1 MGAKR
6 MIELFDYQQEQVNE
20 ALDYGKML
28 NFSEVGTGKT
38 YVGLELFK
46 QSQHKKLLI
55 ICLAV
60 KVSDFASDGSKVGLQ
75 INPLKGTPKAR
86 KALLENPSTTQVAIS
101 FESVWRTPELLNWVD
116 KDTMILIDE
125 SHKIKSRGSK
135 VAYFAEQLSERSGL
149 VYLMT
154 ASPITN
160 GHYEDYYQQ
169 LKIAKI
175 WEDDWKE
182 FKNQFIIEELASM
195 KLKGGKERRF
205 WDIVGYKN
213 IEKLNELVYQSSVA
227 KKRDIDNDLIP
238 EDIFIETKLPTMY
251 KKLLNDRVVQLDD
264 GSINEIDS
272 TSKMFN
278 SLRQLCSGVLKGI
291 SKVMNKD
298 KLNRL
303 YQIIE
308 ENENENI
315 VLFYNYDSE
324 LKSIKEFLKT
334 KKIPISEYNGH
345 KKDLSNYKNK
355 NGTVALV
362 HYKSGSTGLND
373 FIKSK
378 ICIFYSSPDSS
389 TTYIQAKGR
398 LNRHGQTRKP
408 VYYHFICKGSV
419 EYKLF
424 YENVLEG
431 KDLTDSIISEIVNS
445 EY

>member
-1 MGAKR
+1 
-6 MIELFDYQQEQVNE
+6 MIKLFDYQQEQVNE

-46 QSQHKKLLI
+46 QSQHKKLLV

-60 KVSDFASDGSKVGLQ
+60 KVPDFASDGSKVGLH
-75 INPLKGTPKAR
+75 IKPLKGSPNAR
-86 KALLENPSTTQVAIS
+86 KALLEASTTTQVAIS

-116 KDTMILIDE
+116 KDTMILVDE
-125 SHKIKSRGSK
+125 SHKLKSRGSK
-135 VAYFAEQLSERSGL
+135 VAYFTEQLSERSGI

-175 WEDDWKE
+175 WEADWKA
-182 FKNQFIIEELASM
+182 FKERFIIEELASV
-195 KLKGGKERRF
+195 KLKGGRERRF
-205 WDIVGYKN
+205 WDIVGYRN
-213 IEKLNELVYQSSVA
+213 IEELNELIYQSSVA

-238 EDIFIETKLPTMY
+238 EDIFIETKKPTMY
-251 KKLLNDRVVQLDD
+251 KKLLDDRVVQLDN
-264 GSINEIDS
+264 GSISEIDS

-278 SLRQLCSGVLKGI
+278 SLRQVSSGVLKGI
-291 SKVMNKD
+291 NKVMNKD

-324 LKSIKEFLKT
+324 LQSIKEFLKT

-345 KKDLSNYKNK
+345 KKDLKNYQTKQ
-355 NGTVALV
+355 GVVALV

-378 ICIFYSSPDSS
+378 ICIFYSAPDSS

-424 YENVLEG
+424 YENVLQG
-431 KDLTDSIISEIVNS
+431 KDLTDSIINDIVKS